1 MEETLGE
8 FMEVSAMFFFSK
20 DVEGGAESWHVLQFP
35 CPLEL
40 AVTQRLMSLAEP
52 ASYKAR
58 RRIIPR
64 PVGLH
69 LSYPCGCA

>member
-1 MEETLGE
+1 MNSGGISHVLL
-8 FMEVSAMFFFSK
+8 SCK
-20 DVEGGAESWHVLQFP
+20 DGEGGAELTGESWHVPQFP
-35 CPLEL
+35 CALEL
-40 AVTQRLMSLAEP
+40 AVTRRLMSLAEP
-52 ASYKAR
+52 ASYKAP